1 MANKKVTQLRYSGDS
16 STSDNWPEGVKK
28 SHFIEG
34 NVFDRYNSISQMG
47 IQGQPGTA
55 FVLNSGDAPIIL
67 GETGIYEI
75 DLENRG
81 YISSIY
87 FIDNSAFDKYVSGK
101 TKLLIDIIYEG

>member
-1 MANKKVTQLRYSGDS
+1 MATKKVTQLRYGGDNS
-16 STSDNWPEGVKK
+16 ANNWPTTIKK
-28 SHFIEG
+28 RNFIEE
-34 NVFDRYNSISQMG
+34 NVFDSYNSISQMG

-55 FVLNSGDAPIIL
+55 FVLNSGDAPIVL

-87 FIDNSAFDKYVSGK
+87 FLDNASFDKYVSGA
-101 TKLLIDIIYEG
+101 TTLLIDIIYEG